1 MPEFISFNFV
11 ETDGKNCTGYMTI
24 AKDGF
29 WIHKEDAVKAI
40 DASSNSLQQLK
51 AEIAAI
57 LVRYDLMTSNP
68 YCEVPK
74 GLRIDMETLR
84 QLSAV

>member
-29 WIHKEDAVKAI
+29 WIHKEDAVKAME
-40 DASSNSLQQLK
+40 ASSNSLQQLK
-51 AEIAAI
+51 AKI
-57 LVRYDLMTSNP
+57 
-68 YCEVPK
+68 
-74 GLRIDMETLR
+74 
-84 QLSAV
+84 QLSLEQIKGAALNGDMATVFRALNQTYAELSAI